1 MKTES
6 EKIYEEHLGLLN
18 RALDLFHKRKLK
30 EARAAFNKL
39 KNGKII
45 EFQQKA
51 EVYLRII
58 EEISSRRR
66 GKEAEEETPVER
78 AVRLINEREPEAA
91 LEALQGQDEKDA
103 KVWYLRS
110 IALTL
115 LDRADEAAEALKKA
129 VSLDRRFYFLARK
142 EPDLFPLWDT
152 GKLEKL

>member
-6 EKIYEEHLGLLN
+6 EKIYEEYLGLLN
-18 RALDLFHKRKLK
+18 KALDLFHKGKFK

-45 EFQQKA
+45 EFQHKA
-51 EVYLRII
+51 EVYLQII
-58 EEISSRRR
+58 EDLTSKRK
-66 GKEAEEETPVER
+66 GKDLEEAPVEK
-78 AVRLINEREPEAA
+78 AIRLINEREPEAA
-91 LEALQGQDEKDA
+91 LEALEGQDEKDA
-103 KVWYLRS
+103 KVWYLRA

-115 LDRADEAAEALKKA
+115 LDRADEAAKALKKA

-152 GKLEKL
+152 GKLENL